1 MCHFVTVL
9 MRLGERV
16 RAGVLSGCHVWVPAS
31 VRTSLGTRVLL
42 YMCVREWHVCI
53 IPSACMWRGRSLG
66 WKAVLASQVPSQALS
81 SWEQLW
87 PPDPELGTSGLG
99 KKVSSW
105 FLFTFLKCTCGS
117 HLSQRFQEP
126 TDTKKRGPIVQG
138 REAEGDPEKLF
149 WAAHLCPPN
158 SHVEDQ
164 IPAGAA
170 LGGETAVLEQV
181 VGGTPTVG

>member
-1 MCHFVTVL
+1 

-16 RAGVLSGCHVWVPAS
+16 RAGVPSGCARPPAS

-53 IPSACMWRGRSLG
+53 IPSACMWCGRSLG

-138 REAEGDPEKLF
+138 REAEGDPENCSGR
-149 WAAHLCPPN
+149 HICVP
-158 SHVEDQ
+158 Q
-164 IPAGAA
+164 IHTLKTRFLQGRH
-170 LGGETAVLEQV
+170 
-181 VGGTPTVG
+181 

>member
-1 MCHFVTVL
+1 

-16 RAGVLSGCHVWVPAS
+16 RAGVPSGCHVWCARPPAS

-138 REAEGDPEKLF
+138 REAEGDPENCSGR
-149 WAAHLCPPN
+149 HICVP
-158 SHVEDQ
+158 Q
-164 IPAGAA
+164 IHTLKTRFLQGRH
-170 LGGETAVLEQV
+170 
-181 VGGTPTVG
+181 